1 MNRIEGKGK
10 GKGGKCVGG
19 KAEVD
24 ALFMFYDSKGT
35 YNCVCVLISE
45 CVCLYMT
52 KYVLYL

>member
-1 MNRIEGKGK
+1 MNRIEGK